1 LSISERVDFQP
12 LLIRKNARIK
22 KIKINSNVM
31 LHPID
36 TVGRLYQMDFPLIP
50 SEVAIRL
57 NFYGY
62 TISTASPRT
71 CRIAAEEPALTDLIL
86 LAFAL
91 LQLAHR
97 FTSVR
102 CGVWLLS
109 AHSGS
114 RSSSFV
120 STRPRS
126 RNTLLLSPRRRLR
139 PLRSNFEIG

>member
-1 LSISERVDFQP
+1 MLPSQISRTSHFGSRGSLSISERVDFQP

-36 TVGRLYQMDFPLIP
+36 TVGRLHQMDFPLIP

-57 NFYGY
+57 NIYGN

-91 LQLAHR
+91 LQLALFRH
-97 FTSVR
+97 
-102 CGVWLLS
+102 
-109 AHSGS
+109 A
-114 RSSSFV
+114 
-120 STRPRS
+120 
-126 RNTLLLSPRRRLR
+126 RLA
-139 PLRSNFEIG
+139 